1 VAVNKWP
8 LTATSYLS
16 RGWDLRLNTISN
28 NRRQDRRI
36 SAPSVGVRIRKSGVG
51 FHRWVNDPTLVN
63 VSSSGIS
70 IISSNLRLNT
80 LNKVEFELTLNGK
93 TVSGSAIVCY
103 VSNQGP
109 KKKYGLLFIKA
120 NAEIDQLL
128 NGPLLSAE
136 QAKRLGEESAE
147 RFMQQIAQKQNPGPI
162 DLELKKRNQ
171 LMLDAVTSMATRLGE
186 MGLRIK
192 DETGNELSPDKT
204 LMITSEG
211 GLSFPALTSS
221 NEIDRFSVSSVQ
233 TEPESDP
240 NKNAQNNIQD
250 NNEYLYQL
258 SSGDQI
264 HNLVDLLDY
273 ICTCFE
279 QIASPA

>member
-1 VAVNKWP
+1 
-8 LTATSYLS
+8 
-16 RGWDLRLNTISN
+16 
-28 NRRQDRRI
+28 
-36 SAPSVGVRIRKSGVG
+36 
-51 FHRWVNDPTLVN
+51 
-63 VSSSGIS
+63 
-70 IISSNLRLNT
+70 
-80 LNKVEFELTLNGK
+80 
-93 TVSGSAIVCY
+93 
-103 VSNQGP
+103 
-109 KKKYGLLFIKA
+109 
-120 NAEIDQLL
+120 
-128 NGPLLSAE
+128 
-136 QAKRLGEESAE
+136 
-147 RFMQQIAQKQNPGPI
+147 MQQIAQKQNPGPI

-264 HNLVDLLDY
+264 HNLVDFLDY

>member
-1 VAVNKWP
+1 MSP
-8 LTATSYLS
+8 
-16 RGWDLRLNTISN
+16 
-28 NRRQDRRI
+28 NRRQDPRI
-36 SAPSVGVRIRKSGVG
+36 SAPAVGVRIRKRGMG
-51 FHRWVNDPTLVN
+51 FHRWANDSILVN

-70 IISSNLRLNT
+70 ITSSSLRLNT
-80 LNKVEFELTLNGK
+80 LNKVEFELTLDAK

-109 KKKYGLLFIKA
+109 KKKYGLLFITT
-120 NAEIDQLL
+120 NAEIDQFL
-128 NGPLLSAE
+128 NGPLLSSG

-147 RFMQQIAQKQNPGPI
+147 RFMQQLMHKQNSEHAS
-162 DLELKKRNQ
+162 LELRRRNQ
-171 LMLDAVTSMATRLGE
+171 LMLDSVMSMATRLGE
-186 MGLRIK
+186 MGLRVK
-192 DETGNELSPDKT
+192 DETGVEQSPDKA
-204 LMITSEG
+204 LIITPDG

-221 NEIDRFSVSSVQ
+221 NEVARFSVSSVRPDAI
-233 TEPESDP
+233 EDL
-240 NKNAQNNIQD
+240 KNTTKNN
-250 NNEYLYQL
+250 NGYLYQL

>member
-1 VAVNKWP
+1 
-8 LTATSYLS
+8 
-16 RGWDLRLNTISN
+16 
-28 NRRQDRRI
+28 
-36 SAPSVGVRIRKSGVG
+36 
-51 FHRWVNDPTLVN
+51 
-63 VSSSGIS
+63 
-70 IISSNLRLNT
+70 
-80 LNKVEFELTLNGK
+80 
-93 TVSGSAIVCY
+93 
-103 VSNQGP
+103 
-109 KKKYGLLFIKA
+109 
-120 NAEIDQLL
+120 
-128 NGPLLSAE
+128 
-136 QAKRLGEESAE
+136 
-147 RFMQQIAQKQNPGPI
+147 MQQIAQKQNPGPI

-211 GLSFPALTSS
+211 DLSFPALTSS

-264 HNLVDLLDY
+264 HNLVDFLDY